1 MKQQPLTSEER
12 NLLVAYRIQRA
23 KETLTEADNLIK
35 DGFYNAAVNR
45 LYYAC
50 YYAVIA
56 LLVKHNIVAHTHQGT
71 KQMFSLHFIANNKID
86 KQYSAF
92 YGRLFNDRISGD
104 YDDFVQYDNEMI
116 TALRPQAEVF
126 INVIEKELKKELC

>member
-1 MKQQPLTSEER
+1 MKQQPLTNEER

-56 LLVKHNIVAHTHQGT
+56 LLVKNNIVAHTHQGT
-71 KQMFSLHFIANNKID
+71 KQMFSLYFIANNKINR
-86 KQYSAF
+86 QYSAF

-116 TALRPQAEVF
+116 VALRPQAEEF
-126 INVIEKELKKELC
+126 IAVIEKELKTT

>member
-1 MKQQPLTSEER
+1 MKQKPLTENER
-12 NLLVAYRIQRA
+12 NLLVSYRIQRSY
-23 KETLTEADNLIK
+23 ETLAEADNLIR

-50 YYAVIA
+50 YYSVMA
-56 LLVKHNIVAHTHQGT
+56 LLLKRNIVARTHQGV

-86 KQYSAF
+86 RQYAVF

-104 YDDFVQYDNEMI
+104 YDDFVQYDEEMI
-116 TALRPQAEVF
+116 VALRPLAEEF
-126 INVIEKELKKELC
+126 IAVIKDVLNNFD